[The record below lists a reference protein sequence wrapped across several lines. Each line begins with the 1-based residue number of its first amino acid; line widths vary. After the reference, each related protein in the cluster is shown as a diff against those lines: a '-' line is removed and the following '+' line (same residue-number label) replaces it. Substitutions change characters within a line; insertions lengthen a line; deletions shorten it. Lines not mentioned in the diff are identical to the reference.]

1 MPAVSVIMAA
11 YNVEAYLTAAMS
23 QCARQTFRDFELIVI
38 DDGSTDQT
46 YKLALENAAGD
57 PRVRVLQKTN
67 GGISSA
73 RNVGLQVATGD
84 LIALLDSDDIWDPQ
98 FLQAQVD
105 LLARHPEVDILS
117 GNGWYLG
124 GPWPGRPVQPVP
136 DRRPVAGP
144 SQYHQGRECG
154 LHHDGVPPSCV

>member
-11 YNVEAYLTAAMS
+11 YNVDAYLTAAMMS
-23 QCARQTFRDFELIVI
+23 VRRQTFRDFELIVI

-57 PRVRVLQKTN
+57 PRVRVLQKVN

-73 RNVGLQVATGD
+73 RNVGLQVATGE

-98 FLQAQVD
+98 FLEAQVD
-105 LLARHPEVDILS
+105 FLAAHPEVDIVT
-117 GNGWYLG
+117 GNAWYLG
-124 GPWPGRPVQPVP
+124 GPWSGRPVQPVP
-136 DRRPVAGP
+136 DR
-144 SQYHQGRECG
+144 
-154 LHHDGVPPSCV
+154 